1 MTDRESKHEEKIK
14 MSTKF
19 VKTRGNRFTIGDKE
33 IIFNGIGI
41 GSWFNMEHFMTGPQ
55 DSR

>member
-1 MTDRESKHEEKIK
+1 

-41 GSWFNMEHFMTGPQ
+41 GSWFNMEHFMGWNGAAGF
-55 DSR
+55 SMNSHRIS